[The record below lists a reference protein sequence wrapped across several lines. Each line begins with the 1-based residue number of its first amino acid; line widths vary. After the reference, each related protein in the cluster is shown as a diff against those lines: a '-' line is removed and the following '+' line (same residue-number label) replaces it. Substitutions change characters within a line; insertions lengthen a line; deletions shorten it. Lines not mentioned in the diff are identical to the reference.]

1 MDKLFSLNCCIGYIL
16 IVYSLFAC
24 VHGKEQ
30 LSCNQTPYPN
40 VCKHYVETATYTL
53 STQDEHVSSPSYSF
67 HGMALKVTM
76 DQAIR
81 AHQLVSTMDPKNFKE
96 NKKAKMAWEDCLE
109 LYEDTIYQLNRSMK
123 SKNLNDKLTWQSAS
137 IANHQTC
144 QNGFIEFNLNSH
156 LNFFPTM
163 LSNFSKLLSNSLSI
177 TKAVSMLE
185 AEQEVRGRRRLLL
198 SSSSNHNKH
207 GHGGFPE
214 WLSVSDRRLLQAA
227 TPPKGDVVVAQDGSG
242 NYKTITEGVAAAA
255 KIGGGRR
262 VVVHVKAGVYRE
274 NVDIKK
280 TVKNIMIVGDGIDAT
295 VVTAD
300 GNAQDGSTTFRS
312 ATFGVSGDG
321 FIARDITFENT
332 AGPRKHQAVALRSGS
347 DHSVFYRCS
356 FKGYQ
361 DSLYAYAQ
369 RQFYRDCDV
378 YGTVDFIFGD
388 AACVLQ
394 NCNIYVRRPMGNQD
408 ITVTAQGRTD
418 PNENTG
424 IVIHNCRITA
434 AGDMRSVQG
443 SFKTF
448 LGRPWQKYS
457 RTVIMK
463 SGLDGLI
470 NPAGWKPWSGS
481 FALSTLYYGEYM
493 NTGPGANTAGR
504 VHWPGFHVISSPSEA
519 VKFSVG
525 DFLAGGSWIP
535 GTGVPF
541 DAGL

>member
-1 MDKLFSLNCCIGYIL
+1 
-16 IVYSLFAC
+16 
-24 VHGKEQ
+24 
-30 LSCNQTPYPN
+30 
-40 VCKHYVETATYTL
+40 
-53 STQDEHVSSPSYSF
+53 
-67 HGMALKVTM
+67 MALKVTM
-76 DQAIR
+76 EQAIR
-81 AHQLVSTMDPKNFKE
+81 AHKLVSTMESNNLFKD

-109 LYEDTIYQLNRSMK
+109 LYEDTIYQLNRSITT
-123 SKNLNDKLTWQSAS
+123 KNLNDRLTWQSAS

-144 QNGFIEFNLNSH
+144 QNGFIDFNLNSH
-156 LNFFPTM
+156 LNYFPSVM
-163 LSNFSKLLSNSLSI
+163 SNFSKLLSNSLSI

-185 AEQEVRGRRRLLL
+185 ANQELRGRRRLLL
-198 SSSSNHNKH
+198 SSSSSH
-207 GHGGFPE
+207 GFPE

-227 TPPKGDVVVAQDGSG
+227 TPPKADVLVAQDGSG
-242 NYKTITEGVAAAA
+242 SYKTITEGVAAAA
-255 KIGGGRR
+255 RIGGGRR

-274 NVDIKK
+274 NVVIKK

-295 VVTAD
+295 VVTGN

-312 ATFGVSGDG
+312 ATFGAAAHLYISIMTGKG
-321 FIARDITFENT
+321 Q
-332 AGPRKHQAVALRSGS
+332 GHS

-361 DSLYAYAQ
+361 DTLYVYAQ

-388 AACVLQ
+388 AVSVLQ
-394 NCNIYVRRPMGNQD
+394 NCNIYVRRPMSNQQN
-408 ITVTAQGRTD
+408 TVTAQGRTD

-424 IVIHNCRITA
+424 IIIHNCRITA
-434 AGDMRSVQG
+434 AGDMGSV
-443 SFKTF
+443 KTF

-457 RTVIMK
+457 RTVVMK
-463 SGLDGLI
+463 SGLGGLI
-470 NPAGWKPWSGS
+470 NPAGWAPWSGS

-504 VHWPGFHVISSPSEA
+504 VHWPGFHVIRDPSEA

-535 GTGVPF
+535 GSGVPF